1 MVDPGVTAIVT
12 GASAGI
18 GRAVARR
25 LHDEGYGLT
34 IAARGRDP
42 LAELAEA
49 LGPERVAVHEYD
61 AADPDAAPGLV
72 ESHLER
78 FGGLAV
84 VVANAGLGRP
94 GGAAAF
100 GGERLDSMYAVNVRA
115 AFALAAASM
124 PSLRASAAAGRSSWF
139 IVTSSIVG
147 VGAEPGFAG
156 YGAMKAAQMG
166 LARSINVEEASS
178 GVRASAICPA
188 FVSTAMSEW
197 VRDRIAP
204 IDMLDPDD
212 VASAVGFLLGLSRP
226 AVVPEIVLGRA
237 GAPHPLAP

>member
-1 MVDPGVTAIVT
+1 MT

-18 GRAVARR
+18 GRSVARR
-25 LHDEGYGLT
+25 LHEQGYRLT
-34 IAARGRDP
+34 IAARRRDP
-42 LAELAEA
+42 LAELADEM
-49 LGPERVAVHEYD
+49 GTEHVAVHEYD
-61 AADPDAAPGLV
+61 AADPESAPDLV
-72 ESHLER
+72 DSHLER
-78 FGGLAV
+78 FGDLDV

-100 GGERLDSMYAVNVRA
+100 GGDRLDSMYAVNVRA
-115 AFALAAASM
+115 VFALAAASM
-124 PSLRASAAAGRSSWF
+124 PSLRGAAEAGRSPWF

-156 YGAMKAAQMG
+156 YGAMKAAQIG
-166 LARSINVEEASS
+166 LVRSINAEEASG

-197 VRDRIAP
+197 VRDRVAP
-204 IDMLDPDD
+204 ADMLDPDD
-212 VASAVGFLLGLSRP
+212 VAAAVEFLLALSRP

-237 GAPHPLAP
+237 GAPHLLAP